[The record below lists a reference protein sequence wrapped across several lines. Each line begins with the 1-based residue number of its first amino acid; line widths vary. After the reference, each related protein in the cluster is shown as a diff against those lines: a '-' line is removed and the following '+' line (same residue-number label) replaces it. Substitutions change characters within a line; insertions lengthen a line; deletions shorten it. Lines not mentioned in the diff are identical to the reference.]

1 MDRVNRA
8 RQELANTRGKLAEVK
23 ISIRDAEIILEAAIA
38 EGERLQ
44 KEMDDNKAAQAK
56 NLELR
61 KFTANLHEVAVEE
74 EKTANEIE
82 TRALCLERDLKYVAK
97 FSRLTDRRY
106 FLQNHVHITY
116 VLLSCFLG
124 HFRFK
129 QVLEGTDA
137 LMNYISDDKLK
148 SMVKEDKDKHLV
160 SIAQSNLKLMQ
171 GVSMVSR
178 AAEKGIVFDWKKV
191 LVTNCLLLFWFCISR

>member
-23 ISIRDAEIILEAAIA
+23 ISIQDAEIILEAAIA

-61 KFTANLHEVAVEE
+61 KFTANLHKVAVEE

-116 VLLSCFLG
+116 VLSCFLG

-160 SIAQSNLKLMQ
+160 SIAQSNLALMQ

-178 AAEKGIVFDWKKV
+178 AAEKGIVFD
-191 LVTNCLLLFWFCISR
+191 

>member
-23 ISIRDAEIILEAAIA
+23 ISIQDAEIILEAAIA

-106 FLQNHVHITY
+106 FL
-116 VLLSCFLG
+116 
-124 HFRFK
+124 
-129 QVLEGTDA
+129 
-137 LMNYISDDKLK
+137 LK
-148 SMVKEDKDKHLV
+148 IMCNPTE
-160 SIAQSNLKLMQ
+160 
-171 GVSMVSR
+171 
-178 AAEKGIVFDWKKV
+178 
-191 LVTNCLLLFWFCISR
+191 LFFGSFQIQAGFGRHRCTHELHQ